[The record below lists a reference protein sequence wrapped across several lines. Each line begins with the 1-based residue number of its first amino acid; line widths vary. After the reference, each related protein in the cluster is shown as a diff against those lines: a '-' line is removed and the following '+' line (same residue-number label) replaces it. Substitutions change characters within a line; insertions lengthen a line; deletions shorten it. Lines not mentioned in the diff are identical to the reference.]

1 MDSEDW
7 FVVNKP
13 DNMIYLGYFL
23 FLVQQTLV
31 LSTNVRLFYLY
42 LRSSVSLKH
51 VYLFDH
57 IKMQFIQLII
67 SFLKKN

>member
-31 LSTNVRLFYLY
+31 LSTKVRFFYLY
-42 LRSSVSLKH
+42 IRSSVPLKH

-57 IKMQFIQLII
+57 IRM
-67 SFLKKN
+67 